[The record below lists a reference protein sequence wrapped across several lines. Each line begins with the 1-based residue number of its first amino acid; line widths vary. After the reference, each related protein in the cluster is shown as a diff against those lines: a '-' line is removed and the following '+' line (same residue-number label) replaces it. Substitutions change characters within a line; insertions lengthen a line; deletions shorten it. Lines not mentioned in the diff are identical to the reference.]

1 MKWYNKI
8 LLVLAIIIF
17 SPIILLGIIIAS
29 ISYLFEMPKNK
40 REYKNSQYYADFHL
54 PFRRFR
60 LYSSEYIFYN
70 NAKSRNLPINYI
82 RQENGLECFLYNDT
96 LYLFPDF
103 DQLDFNADKAEWEAD
118 YDGDWKQFTDSF
130 DNIVSKL
137 NNELKVYPIKLLV
150 ERRMF
155 PMTDLNDIVI
165 PGCVFLTWNYENTF
179 ENEDSALK
187 LKVPV
192 NTSELYEMMKET
204 TFLCGEFYISD
215 EDNIIWN
222 LYDGIQI
229 KIGVD
234 PSDCYIGVRK
244 KSSSLITSEITHWH
258 PTIFEIYDTVCKLG
272 KRGNI
277 LLIRKFM
284 LGDSV
289 LYIGR
294 KQICPYKE
302 KERYYF
308 AGKMYFFEAKQ

>member
-29 ISYLFEMPKNK
+29 MSYLFEMPKNM

-54 PFRRFR
+54 PYKRFR
-60 LYSSEYIFYN
+60 LYSPEYIFYN
-70 NAKSRNLPINYI
+70 NAKLRNLPFNYI
-82 RQENGLECFLYNDT
+82 IQENGLEYFLFNDT
-96 LYLFPDF
+96 VYLFPDF

-165 PGCVFLTWNYENTF
+165 PECVFLTWNYENTF

-192 NTSELYEMMKET
+192 NTSELYEMMKQT
-204 TFLCGEFYISD
+204 TFLCGEFYLSD
-215 EDNIIWN
+215 EDNIIWD

-229 KIGVD
+229 NICVD
-234 PSDCYIGVRK
+234 PSDCCIGISK
-244 KSSSLITSEITHWH
+244 KRSNMIMSEITHWH

-277 LLIRKFM
+277 LLIRKFI
-284 LGDSV
+284 LGDAV
-289 LYIGR
+289 LYIGC
-294 KQICPYKE
+294 KENCPYKE
-302 KERYYF
+302 KERYF
-308 AGKMYFFEAKQ
+308 AGKMHFLEAK